1 MTTKKLLKNP
11 LFWVACFA
19 VLNVLM
25 YFLIK
30 KFWIGGSSFLPMIG
44 VLGKT
49 GAETAFL
56 FAFIVNIG
64 VIIGSLISAILSKEF
79 ILRYPKNLNS
89 ILKAVFGG
97 ILIGIGIT
105 LAPGTCSTV
114 FITGMPMLS
123 VNSFLSAAGIF
134 IGAYISFRF
143 VTRRDN

>member
-1 MTTKKLLKNP
+1 MRPIFKNP

-19 VLNVLM
+19 LLNVFM
-25 YFLIK
+25 YFAIA

-44 VLGKT
+44 QFGDGNK
-49 GAETAFL
+49 FI

-64 VIIGSLISAILSKEF
+64 IIVGSLIAALGSKEF
-79 ILRYPKNLNS
+79 ILRFPKTANNWM
-89 ILKAVFGG
+89 KAVIGG
-97 ILIGIGIT
+97 ILIGMGVT

-134 IGAYISFRF
+134 IGAYLSYRL
-143 VTRRDN
+143 VVRGEM

>member
-1 MTTKKLLKNP
+1 MRPIFKNP

-19 VLNVLM
+19 LLNVFM
-25 YFLIK
+25 YFAIA

-44 VLGKT
+44 QFGDGNK
-49 GAETAFL
+49 FI

-64 VIIGSLISAILSKEF
+64 IIVGSLIAALGSKEF
-79 ILRYPKNLNS
+79 ILRFPKTANNWM
-89 ILKAVFGG
+89 KAVVGG
-97 ILIGIGIT
+97 ILIGMGVT

-134 IGAYISFRF
+134 IGAYLSYRL
-143 VTRRDN
+143 VVRREM